1 MQSELWKKAEKYYN
15 KNIGI
20 PILKIIFLVMLF
32 FNLNKMDI
40 SFLFKW
46 VSSDIINLFVQFYE
60 FIFSNIIVLIILGA
74 IVSIII
80 YILGYFNVYPKEEDY
95 RNINGT
101 MNGYNYIYAI
111 RRIISLFIWIFT
123 DLWTVKFI
131 INTIR
136 KEWLDFSIVDI
147 NIICL
152 TVNVIILLF
161 IFKDKLYSTSY
172 SRKLFP
178 PKIDYSDIFSL
189 YLILN
194 KVIIEDVEYF
204 ILKDDL
210 VKDTIYILIR
220 VEKVN
225 NKRDENS
232 SLPKKYVRIFNQ
244 STRFDEIKYMFDNL
258 EVIHKDLIGR

>member
-1 MQSELWKKAEKYYN
+1 MQSELWKKAEEYYK

-32 FNLNKMDI
+32 FNLNKIDI

-46 VSSDIINLFVQFYE
+46 VPSNIINLLVQFYE
-60 FIFSNIIVLIILGA
+60 FVFSNIKFLIILGV
-74 IVSIII
+74 IVSVIIC
-80 YILGYFNVYPKEEDY
+80 ILGHFNVYPKKEDY
-95 RNINGT
+95 RNIDGT
-101 MNGYNYIYAI
+101 MNGYNYISAI
-111 RRIISLFIWIFT
+111 RKIISLFIWIFT

-131 INTIR
+131 INTVR
-136 KEWLDFSIVDI
+136 KEWLDFSIVN
-147 NIICL
+147 NIDVICL
-152 TVNVIILLF
+152 AVNIIILLF
-161 IFKDKLYSTSY
+161 IFKDKLYSISY

-178 PKIDYSDIFSL
+178 PKIEYSDIFSL

-204 ILKDDL
+204 ILKDDF
-210 VKDTIYILIR
+210 VKDTIYILIK

-232 SLPKKYVRIFNQ
+232 LLSKKYVRILNQ

-258 EVIHKDLIGR
+258 EVIHKDLK

>member
-95 RNINGT
+95 RNIDGT
-101 MNGYNYIYAI
+101 MNGYNYICNTKNY
-111 RRIISLFIWIFT
+111 
-123 DLWTVKFI
+123 KFVYM
-131 INTIR
+131 
-136 KEWLDFSIVDI
+136 DFHRLVD
-147 NIICL
+147 
-152 TVNVIILLF
+152 
-161 IFKDKLYSTSY
+161 S
-172 SRKLFP
+172 
-178 PKIDYSDIFSL
+178 KIY
-189 YLILN
+189 N
-194 KVIIEDVEYF
+194 
-204 ILKDDL
+204 
-210 VKDTIYILIR
+210 
-220 VEKVN
+220 
-225 NKRDENS
+225 
-232 SLPKKYVRIFNQ
+232 
-244 STRFDEIKYMFDNL
+244 
-258 EVIHKDLIGR
+258 

>member
-1 MQSELWKKAEKYYN
+1 M
-15 KNIGI
+15 
-20 PILKIIFLVMLF
+20 
-32 FNLNKMDI
+32 
-40 SFLFKW
+40 
-46 VSSDIINLFVQFYE
+46 
-60 FIFSNIIVLIILGA
+60 
-74 IVSIII
+74 
-80 YILGYFNVYPKEEDY
+80 
-95 RNINGT
+95 
-101 MNGYNYIYAI
+101 
-111 RRIISLFIWIFT
+111 
-123 DLWTVKFI
+123 WTVKFI